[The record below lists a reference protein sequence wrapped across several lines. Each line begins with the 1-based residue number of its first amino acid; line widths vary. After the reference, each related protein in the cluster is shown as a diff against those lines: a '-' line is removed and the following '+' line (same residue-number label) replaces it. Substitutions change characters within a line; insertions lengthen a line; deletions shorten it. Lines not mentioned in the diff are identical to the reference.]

1 MKTIITFIMALA
13 LGMSCHAQ
21 NYEVKPQKANADDY
35 IRLLNLAKYEV
46 FSFDISSLC
55 DSTRIFEF
63 VLREC
68 ECGKVKSELTH
79 LGIFRPNRLMLSDL
93 ISEEIRQEVIAKG
106 EAYDVEKDI
115 YTVSKKI
122 TVNFTPIKNDSL
134 GTAYIDMEHGIS
146 MPVFMKLRPVFNPK
160 TNKTTYMEYM
170 TKPYKT
176 STFEY
181 DKFIPLVM
189 YGSFWYDE
197 AFDIFRFCGDN
208 ELTPDKLS
216 DIEQLSPHYYVI
228 GIKIHKSN

>member
-13 LGMSCHAQ
+13 LGISCHAQ
-21 NYEVKPQKANADDY
+21 NYEVKPQKANVDDY
-35 IRLLNLAKYEV
+35 IQLLNLAQYEV

-79 LGIFRPNRLMLSDL
+79 LGIFRPNRIMLSKL
-93 ISEEIRQEVIAKG
+93 SEETRQEVIAEG
-106 EAYDVEKDI
+106 EAYDVEKGI

-134 GTAYIDMEHGIS
+134 GTAYIDMENAVS
-146 MPVFMKLRPVFNPK
+146 MPVFMKLRPVFDPNA
-160 TNKTTYMEYM
+160 NKTTYMHYV
-170 TKPYKT
+170 TRPYNI
-176 STFEY
+176 SAFEY

-197 AFDIFRFCGDN
+197 QFNGFRFCGDN

>member
-1 MKTIITFIMALA
+1 MKIIITFIMALA
-13 LGMSCHAQ
+13 LGISCHAQ
-21 NYEVKPQKANADDY
+21 NYEVKLQKANVDDY
-35 IRLLNLAKYEV
+35 IQLLNLAKYEV

-68 ECGKVKSELTH
+68 ECGKVKSERTH
-79 LGIFRPNRLMLSDL
+79 MGIFRPNRLMLSEL
-93 ISEEIRQEVIAKG
+93 SEETRQEVIAEG
-106 EAYDVEKDI
+106 EAYDVEKGI
-115 YTVSKKI
+115 YAVSKKI

-134 GTAYIDMEHGIS
+134 GTAYIDMENAVS
-146 MPVFMKLRPVFNPK
+146 MPVFMKLRPVFDPNA
-160 TNKTTYMEYM
+160 NKTTYMHYV
-170 TKPYKT
+170 TRPYNI
-176 STFEY
+176 SAFEY

-197 AFDIFRFCGDN
+197 QFNGFRFCGDN

>member
-13 LGMSCHAQ
+13 LGISCHAQ
-21 NYEVKPQKANADDY
+21 NYEVKPQKANVDDY
-35 IRLLNLAKYEV
+35 IRLLKLVNYEV

-68 ECGKVKSELTH
+68 ECGKVKSERTH
-79 LGIFRPNRLMLSDL
+79 MGIFRPNRIMLSEL
-93 ISEEIRQEVIAKG
+93 SEETRQEVIAKG
-106 EAYDVEKDI
+106 EAYDVEKGI

-134 GTAYIDMEHGIS
+134 GTAYIDMENAVS
-146 MPVFMKLRPVFNPK
+146 MPVFMKLRPVFDPYA
-160 TNKTTYMEYM
+160 NKTTYMHYV
-170 TKPYKT
+170 TRPYNI
-176 STFEY
+176 SAFEY

-197 AFDIFRFCGDN
+197 QINGFRFCGE

>member
-13 LGMSCHAQ
+13 LGISCHAQ
-21 NYEVKPQKANADDY
+21 NYEVKPQKANVDDY
-35 IRLLNLAKYEV
+35 IRLLKLVNYEV

-68 ECGKVKSELTH
+68 ECGKVKSERTH
-79 LGIFRPNRLMLSDL
+79 MGIFRPNRIMLSKL
-93 ISEEIRQEVIAKG
+93 SEETRQEVIAEG
-106 EAYDVEKDI
+106 EAYDVEKGI

-134 GTAYIDMEHGIS
+134 GTAYIDMENAVS
-146 MPVFMKLRPVFNPK
+146 MPVFMKLRPVFDPNA
-160 TNKTTYMEYM
+160 NKTTYMHYV
-170 TKPYKT
+170 TRPYNI
-176 STFEY
+176 SAFEY

-197 AFDIFRFCGDN
+197 QFNGFRFCGDN

>member
-13 LGMSCHAQ
+13 LGISCHAQ
-21 NYEVKPQKANADDY
+21 NYEVKPQKANVDDY
-35 IRLLNLAKYEV
+35 IRLLKLVNYEV

-68 ECGKVKSELTH
+68 ECGKVKSERAH
-79 LGIFRPNRLMLSDL
+79 MGIFRPNRIMLSEL
-93 ISEEIRQEVIAKG
+93 SEETRQEVIAEG
-106 EAYDVEKDI
+106 EAYDVEKGI

-134 GTAYIDMEHGIS
+134 GTAYIDMENGVS
-146 MPVFMKLRPVFNPK
+146 MPVFMKLRPVFDPK
-160 TNKTTYMEYM
+160 ANKTTYMEYD
-170 TKPYKT
+170 TRPYKI
-176 STFEY
+176 SAFEY
-181 DKFIPLVM
+181 GKFIPLVM

-197 AFDIFRFCGDN
+197 QFNIFRFCGDN

-216 DIEQLSPHYYVI
+216 EIEQLSPHYYVI

>member
-13 LGMSCHAQ
+13 LGISCHAQ
-21 NYEVKPQKANADDY
+21 NYEVKPQKANVDDY
-35 IRLLNLAKYEV
+35 IQLLNLAQYEV

-68 ECGKVKSELTH
+68 ECGKVKSERTH
-79 LGIFRPNRLMLSDL
+79 MGIFRPNRIMLSKL
-93 ISEEIRQEVIAKG
+93 SEETRQEVIAEG
-106 EAYDVEKDI
+106 EAYDVEKGI

-134 GTAYIDMEHGIS
+134 GTAYIDMENAVS
-146 MPVFMKLRPVFNPK
+146 MPVFMKLRPVFDPNA
-160 TNKTTYMEYM
+160 NKTTYMHYV
-170 TKPYKT
+170 TRPYNI
-176 STFEY
+176 SAFEY

-197 AFDIFRFCGDN
+197 QFNGFRFCGDN

>member
-13 LGMSCHAQ
+13 LGISCHAQ
-21 NYEVKPQKANADDY
+21 NYEVKPQKANVDDY
-35 IRLLNLAKYEV
+35 IQLLNLAQYEV

-68 ECGKVKSELTH
+68 ECGKVKSERTH
-79 LGIFRPNRLMLSDL
+79 MGIFRPNRIMLSKL
-93 ISEEIRQEVIAKG
+93 SEETRHEVIAEG
-106 EAYDVEKDI
+106 EAYDVEKGI

-134 GTAYIDMEHGIS
+134 GTAYIDMENAVS
-146 MPVFMKLRPVFNPK
+146 MPVFMKLRPVFDPNA
-160 TNKTTYMEYM
+160 NKTTYMHYV
-170 TKPYKT
+170 TRPYNI
-176 STFEY
+176 SAFEY

-197 AFDIFRFCGDN
+197 QFNGFRFCGDN